1 MEYSMRRS
9 IAFVAAALAFAPGL
23 ALAAKQDFTLVN
35 NSGREVDSVYV
46 SKVSSNNWEEDV
58 MGRDTL
64 GAGET
69 VDISFDKGEHACR
82 WDLMV
87 KYHGGGQD
95 AWPGVNL
102 CDVSKVVL
110 FQDRTGEV
118 QARSE

>member
-1 MEYSMRRS
+1 MRRFP
-9 IAFVAAALAFAPGL
+9 IIIAAALAFAPGL
-23 ALAAKQDFTLVN
+23 ALAADQDFTLVN
-35 NSGREVDSVYV
+35 NTGREVDSVYV
-46 SKVSSNNWEEDV
+46 SKVSSNQWEEDV

-64 GAGET
+64 AAGES
-69 VDISFDKGEHACR
+69 VDISFDKGERACH

-95 AWPGVNL
+95 AWRGVNL

-110 FQDRTGEV
+110 FRDKTGEV